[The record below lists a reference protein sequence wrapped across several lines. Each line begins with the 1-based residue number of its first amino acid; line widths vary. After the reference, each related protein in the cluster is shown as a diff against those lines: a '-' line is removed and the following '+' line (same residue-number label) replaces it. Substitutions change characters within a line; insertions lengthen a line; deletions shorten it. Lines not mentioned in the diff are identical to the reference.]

1 MRGTIAITDYGWYYK
16 LRSESPLEEVN
27 FWKPS
32 ATRTFHAEPFTPFF
46 FKLRAPHHAICGFGF
61 FARYARLPDWLAW
74 ECFGRGNGCGSLD
87 EMRQRIAAI
96 RERIRYRGALSTVEI
111 GCILIVQ
118 PVFFP
123 PEAWV
128 PAPRDWP
135 VRAQTEKR
143 YDLTAGEGARVWH
156 ECLAV
161 ATSLLRDKTSSS
173 LPVVSEQ
180 TAPRYGLPT
189 LITPRLG
196 QGIFRVAVTEA
207 YGKGCA
213 ITDEHSL
220 PALEAAH
227 IKAYAAGGPHEV
239 RNGLLLRADLHRL
252 FDQGYLT
259 VTPDLRVEI
268 SRRLREDFANGR
280 SYYPYHGY
288 HLREP
293 DSAQDQPLSE
303 YLQWHNNNVYLG

>member
-1 MRGTIAITDYGWYYK
+1 MRGTIAITNYDWYDK
-16 LRSESPLEEVN
+16 LRTESPLDEVN

-32 ATRTFHAEPFTPFF
+32 ATRTFHAEPFTPFL

-128 PAPRDWP
+128 QAPRDWP
-135 VRAQTEKR
+135 IRTQTEKR
-143 YDLTAGEGARVWH
+143 YDLTTGEGARVWH
-156 ECLAV
+156 ECVAV
-161 ATSLLRDKTSSS
+161 ATSLLRHRTLSS
-173 LPVVSEQ
+173 LPVIVEP

-196 QGIFRVAVTEA
+196 QGTFRVAVTEA

-259 VTPDLRVEI
+259 VTPDRRVEI

-280 SYYPYHGY
+280 SYYPYHGH
-288 HLREP
+288 HLMGP
-293 DSAQDQPLSE
+293 ASAQDQPLGE